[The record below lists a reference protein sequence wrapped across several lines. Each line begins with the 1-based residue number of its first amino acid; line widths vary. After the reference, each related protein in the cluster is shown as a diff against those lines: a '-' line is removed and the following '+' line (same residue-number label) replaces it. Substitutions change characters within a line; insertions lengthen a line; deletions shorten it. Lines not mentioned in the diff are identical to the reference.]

1 MSDSTEQEPVV
12 GHDPTNGLAG
22 DLHGDDGGSAE
33 PTADQNMIQDVIGDL
48 DPDRVDDAGE
58 DDAVTP
64 YSEEG
69 AP

>member
-1 MSDSTEQEPVV
+1 MSDPTEQEPVV

-22 DLHGDDGGSAE
+22 DLEGDDGGSSE
-33 PTADQNMIQDVIGDL
+33 PTADHNVIQDAVRDL
-48 DPDRVDDAGE
+48 DPDRVDESG
-58 DDAVTP
+58 DDEAVTP